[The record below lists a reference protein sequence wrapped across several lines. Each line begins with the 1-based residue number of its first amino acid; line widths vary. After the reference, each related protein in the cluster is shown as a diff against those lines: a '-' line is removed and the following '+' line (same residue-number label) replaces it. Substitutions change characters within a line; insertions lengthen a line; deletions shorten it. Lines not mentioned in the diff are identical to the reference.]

1 MSTDVFYF
9 CSDINQALKWWGQPV
24 VQTIEELK
32 LLKINAVP
40 SHWGLLDNEI
50 IQEILIPQ
58 LNNLTI
64 KNDLNVSLANIC
76 QITVE
81 DFIALSARGNNKFS
95 LFPRKREGASLKIM
109 TMVDMFKGLTLAAQK
124 GPTNIMP
131 IDIRVVHDFFAK
143 WLAGFMPLEEAEK
156 HYRHYGSEIKN
167 PHVIGTLLPPG
178 ITENFI
184 NEYKITMSSPVKM
197 DSDSWLEYWKQL
209 DDYPGLWDALLAEPE
224 ICSLV
229 KGRPNLKMPDSH
241 MPVNLEIIK
250 KYISFL
256 GLSNLKLVDKLA
268 RKGEGVYLGDIPAY
282 RNEDVVK
289 FLQQMAVICQY
300 SRQHKYEMLEMIV

>member
-9 CSDINQALKWWGQPV
+9 CSDINQVLKWWGQPV
-24 VQTIEELK
+24 RQTVEELK
-32 LLKINAVP
+32 LLKMNAVP
-40 SHWGLLDNEI
+40 SHWGLIDEEVI
-50 IQEILIPQ
+50 REVLIPQ
-58 LNNLTI
+58 LNSLI
-64 KNDLNVSLANIC
+64 KHDLNVSLANIC

-81 DFIALSARGNNKFS
+81 DFIALSARGNHKFS
-95 LFPRKREGASLKIM
+95 LFPRKNEAASLKIM
-109 TMVDMFKGLTLAAQK
+109 TMIDIFNGLTLAAQN

-156 HYRHYGSEIKN
+156 HYRHYGPEIKN
-167 PHVIGTLLPPG
+167 PHVIGTLLPPEM
-178 ITENFI
+178 TENFI
-184 NEYKITMSSPVKM
+184 NEHKITMSSPVKM
-197 DSDSWLEYWKQL
+197 DSDSWVEHWKQL
-209 DDYPGLWDALLAEPE
+209 DDYPGLWDALLAESG

-229 KGRPNLKMPDSH
+229 KGRPNLKMPDTH
-241 MPVNLEIIK
+241 MPVNLEIIR
-250 KYISFL
+250 KYILSL
-256 GLSNLKLVDKLA
+256 GPSNVKLEDKLA

-282 RNEDVVK
+282 PNRDVVK